1 VNKDIFEVFLQPA
14 ALAAPGGSMVNK
26 LNLLFVGVGGQGVL
40 TASDIAAQVGLD
52 LGLDAKKS
60 EVHGFAQRGGVVES
74 HVRWAP
80 RVGSPTCEQGTVDIL
95 MAFELLEAARWIEWL
110 RPGGMVIV
118 NRQKIVPM
126 SVSIGDAL
134 YPEEKTILAA
144 LEQRASKVLVVDA
157 LPLAKQAG
165 NPRTVNT
172 IMLAALSTLL
182 ETDPAVWESAIL
194 RRVPSRYADVNKVA
208 FGLGEQAVHTKSR

>member
-1 VNKDIFEVFLQPA
+1 MINR
-14 ALAAPGGSMVNK
+14 

-80 RVGSPTCEQGTVDIL
+80 RVGSPTCEEGTVDVL
-95 MAFELLEAARWIEWL
+95 LAFELLEAARWL
-110 RPGGMVIV
+110 NFLKPGGIVIV
-118 NRQKIVPM
+118 NRQKIMPM
-126 SVSIGDAL
+126 SVSVGNAV
-134 YPEEKTILAA
+134 YPSEEAILAA
-144 LEQRASKVLVVDA
+144 LHQRAGTVIVVDA
-157 LPLAKQAG
+157 LPLAEQAG

-172 IMLAALSTLL
+172 VMLAALAALL
-182 ETDPAVWESAIL
+182 ETDPAVWETAIL
-194 RRVPSRYADVNKVA
+194 RRVPAKYTEVNKIA
-208 FGLGEQAVHTKSR
+208 FRLGQQAARSSVTN

>member
-1 VNKDIFEVFLQPA
+1 MIER
-14 ALAAPGGSMVNK
+14 

-74 HVRWAP
+74 HIRWAP
-80 RVGSPTCEQGTVDIL
+80 SVGSPTCEAGTVDVL
-95 MAFELLEAARWIEWL
+95 MSFELLEAARWLDYL
-110 RPGGMVIV
+110 RPGGIVIV

-126 SVSIGDAL
+126 SASVGNAT
-134 YPEEKTILAA
+134 YPTEEAILAA
-144 LEQRASKVLVVDA
+144 LKQRAGRVIAVDA
-157 LPLAKQAG
+157 LPLAEEAG

-172 IMLAALSTLL
+172 VMLAALSTLL
-182 ETDPAVWESAIL
+182 ETDPAVWEAAIL
-194 RRVPSRYADVNKVA
+194 RRVPSKYADVNKVA
-208 FGLGEQAVHTKSR
+208 FRLGQAAAQT

>member
-1 VNKDIFEVFLQPA
+1 
-14 ALAAPGGSMVNK
+14 MVDK

-74 HVRWAP
+74 HIRWAP
-80 RVGSPTCEQGTVDIL
+80 SVGSPTCEKGTVDIL
-95 MAFELLEAARWIEWL
+95 MAFELLEAARWIDWL
-110 RPGGMVIV
+110 KPGGVVIV

-126 SVSIGDAL
+126 SVSVGDAV
-134 YPEEKTILAA
+134 YPDEPAILAA
-144 LEQRASKVLVVDA
+144 LRQRARRVIEVDA
-157 LPLAKQAG
+157 LPLAEQAG
-165 NPRTVNT
+165 NPKTVNT

-182 ETDPAVWESAIL
+182 ETDPAVWETAIL
-194 RRVPSRYADVNKVA
+194 RRVPARYEDVNRVA
-208 FGLGEQAVHTKSR
+208 FKLGQEAAAG